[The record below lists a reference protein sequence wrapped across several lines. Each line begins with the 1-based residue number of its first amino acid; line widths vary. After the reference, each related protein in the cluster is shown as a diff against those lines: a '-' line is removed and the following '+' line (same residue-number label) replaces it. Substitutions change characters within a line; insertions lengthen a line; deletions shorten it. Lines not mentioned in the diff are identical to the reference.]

1 MAGDRSRYGLVVS
14 ALGAIVLAVSV
25 FLPWYGV
32 SFTASGL
39 AAVQQVGNQVAAEFG
54 NPSLQAYVGGLHTQ
68 LAGLAGTQF
77 TAVSAHQVLH
87 DINIVLLILAG
98 LAMLDALFP
107 LARAAS
113 VVPDGAG
120 GSVVVLGALAA
131 LCVLYRMFDPPVPAG
146 GLLSLSLREGAW
158 LALLG
163 SFTMI
168 LGGLWPRCLPA
179 TSSSEEPGVHGVF
192 AGLSG
197 WTPGA

>member
-32 SFTASGL
+32 SFTTAGIGF
-39 AAVQQVGNQVAAEFG
+39 VQQVGNQVATQFG
-54 NPSLQAYVGGLHTQ
+54 NASMQAYVGGLHTQ

-87 DINIVLLILAG
+87 VINIVLLILAG
-98 LAMLDALFP
+98 LALLDALFP

-120 GSVVVLGALAA
+120 GSVAVLGTLAA

-146 GLLSLSLREGAW
+146 GMISLSLREGAW

-163 SFTMI
+163 SFAMI

-179 TSSSEEPGVHGVF
+179 SSSSEEPGVHGVF

-197 WTPGA
+197 WTPGS